1 MFTNLEE
8 RRGVEN
14 NGRILVE
21 EGYFVINFIIVYYFS
36 RLTAILDFE
45 FG

>member
-1 MFTNLEE
+1 M
-8 RRGVEN
+8 EN

-21 EGYFVINFIIVYYFS
+21 KEGYFVINFIIVYYFS

-45 FG
+45 LVDNGCL